1 MGDPNP
7 AQRGNKP
14 AHSPPNALYREH
26 GAAYSRWV
34 THFCGMGFRMS
45 GKSLQTLS
53 FLLLMAL
60 TIYVAGLGAV

>member
-1 MGDPNP
+1 
-7 AQRGNKP
+7 
-14 AHSPPNALYREH
+14 
-26 GAAYSRWV
+26 
-34 THFCGMGFRMS
+34 MGFRMS